1 MRPMTMALLV
11 VVGALHACS
20 SMLAALSASSP
31 ATAAADAKRSLAA
44 ASSAI
49 ENRNFAEANTLLR
62 DALRKMGESYHSV
75 STVDDTGMSL
85 VLADSE
91 EQKGREEIAAHL
103 RRNVLATRLALLEQ
117 RKPRP

>member
-1 MRPMTMALLV
+1 MAMALLV

-20 SMLAALSASSP
+20 SMPAASSDSSS
-31 ATAAADAKRSLAA
+31 ATAAADATRSLAA

-62 DALRKMGESYHSV
+62 DALRKLGDGYHSP

-91 EQKGREEIAAHL
+91 EQKGREDIAANL
-103 RRNVLATRLALLEQ
+103 RRNVLATRLAILVQQKLG
-117 RKPRP
+117 P